1 MLHVQA
7 GNQVSLGKQTV
18 KILNDLDSFD
28 LLGSDATSQQ
38 EFTSCLKETLS
49 GLAKNATDLQVRGVG
64 QEWNHKGPTSRHFTS
79 RFSKTEFLGYH
90 LKSVSDSLFCYRQ
103 V

>member
-7 GNQVSLGKQTV
+7 GNQVGLGKQTV
-18 KILNDLDSFD
+18 KILNDLGSFA

-49 GLAKNATDLQVRGVG
+49 GLAKNATDLQVRGGG
-64 QEWNHKGPTSRHFTS
+64 QVWDHKGSTPRHFTR

-90 LKSVSDSLFCYRQ
+90 CKSVSASLFCYRQ